1 MDVIPFQNF
10 PPDSVVFCFFFGLKY
25 TIYIVHHIDLFI
37 SEFGLFRV

>member
-10 PPDSVVFCFFFGLKY
+10 PPDSVVFFFGLKY